1 MSKATTART
10 YNQNHVPRKYT
21 PGRRRV
27 SIYVSWSYPAEAG
40 RNPYELDNR
49 FSTMTEVRRVAW
61 PDYEAPEWSDSLQ
74 FQQGIAGSLELFF
87 WAWAPFQQFV
97 GETTGHVV
105 PVFQR
110 IDQAGFKLLLD
121 ERVLAD
127 ADTVM
132 VFGLDHMV
140 TNQDATP
147 EEIESVREFLRRDGT
162 CLILGP
168 HHDVGVS
175 DDRKVRDMEYHHH
188 GDALVPRQQRFGK
201 YTRALMK
208 GLGVPV
214 ENRYG
219 LRPALVPGTKKL
231 APLSIEKDLD
241 SKGWLDGVTT
251 FNFHMH
257 LPHYAVTTDDTKSIH
272 VLAKQPIDR
281 SKPHPFIEA
290 GNHEFNMFLWMPPNA
305 ERTGDVLL
313 ADSTIFSTLFGRDES
328 LEHFWRNI
336 ATEKRS
342 PIKGRIDDSRRKRS
356 A

>member
-1 MSKATTART
+1 MSKSTTART

-21 PGRRRV
+21 PGRRRI

-61 PDYEAPEWSDSLQ
+61 PDYEAPEWSDPLQ
-74 FQQGIAGSLELFF
+74 FQQGIAGALELFF

-97 GETTGHVV
+97 ADTTGYVV

-110 IDQAGFKLLLD
+110 IDQAGFKLPLD

-132 VFGLDHMV
+132 VFGLDHMI
-140 TNQDATP
+140 TNQNAMP
-147 EEIESVREFLRRDGT
+147 EEIEAVREFLRREGT

-175 DDRKVRDMEYHHH
+175 DDPKVRNMEYHHH

-201 YTRALMK
+201 YTRSLMK

-219 LRPALVPGTKKL
+219 LRPAMVPGTKKL
-231 APLSIEKDLD
+231 APFSVERDLD
-241 SKGWLDGVTT
+241 SKGWLKGVTT

-257 LPHYAVTTDDTKSIH
+257 LPHYAVTTDDMKTIH
-272 VLAKQPIDR
+272 VLARQPIDM
-281 SKPHPFIEA
+281 SKPHPFTEA
-290 GNHEFNMFLWMPPNA
+290 GNSEFNTFLWMPPDGNRA
-305 ERTGDVLL
+305 GDVLF
-313 ADSTIFSTLFGRDES
+313 ADSTIFSTLFGADDS
-328 LEHFWRNI
+328 LRNFWRNI
-336 ATEKRS
+336 AAAK
-342 PIKGRIDDSRRKRS
+342 
-356 A
+356 